1 MITVEAALRLPELQ
15 RGEPELVAGTSNLQR
30 EIRWVHSG
38 EVPNIAAFLRGG
50 ELLLT
55 TGISIETDPEQQRAY
70 VRALS
75 DRHVAGLVIEL
86 GTAFAELPRPLV
98 EEALATGMPL
108 IALRREIAF
117 VEITEAV
124 HREIVNRQS
133 VLMSRGDAIHR
144 RFTKLMLDGAGVPE
158 VLTALARTIANPVVL
173 QRCGGEIVY
182 HATHFA
188 EPAEV
193 LAGLDAV
200 AAEAPGAPDHFAA
213 AVPVGGDAGWGRL
226 IVLALDS
233 GLDEFDYVAVERAV
247 GLIALELLR
256 HSQEE
261 ILAARVRGSFLNAV
275 LEGTLSE
282 EAARRE
288 AAAAGFEADVALLL
302 PACVARVAGAANGNG
317 NGGGMAARDEPGWA
331 LVWRDVR
338 NELGGRDLPLVAGP
352 AAEGGQ
358 MLVVLGLRDA
368 GQREAAADRL
378 AGAVRGAARR
388 HVGPTGEYA
397 VAVGPVS
404 DSWVG
409 LHDAL
414 RETVEGAPAG
424 AAPDGWHDV
433 SQPDVDRLLWQLRE
447 TASLDLFVHRQLD
460 PLIEHDR
467 ERKPE
472 LLPTLEAFLEHGAR
486 KTETA
491 RELQLERQS
500 LYHRLDRIEA
510 IVGADLSDGVARLR
524 LHLALRALRQMPAAG
539 DDA

>member
-1 MITVEAALRLPELQ
+1 MITVEAALRLSELQ
-15 RGEPELVAGTSNLQR
+15 RGEPEVVAGTSNLHR

-55 TGISIETDPEQQRAY
+55 TGISIARDGERQREY

-86 GTAFAELPRPLV
+86 GTAFGKLPAPLV
-98 EEALATGMPL
+98 EAALETGMPL
-108 IALRREIAF
+108 IALRREVAF

-133 VLMSRGDAIHR
+133 VLMSRGEAIHR

-173 QRCGGEIVY
+173 QRAGGEIVY

-188 EPAEV
+188 DAADV
-193 LAGLDAV
+193 LAGLDEV
-200 AAEAPGAPDHFAA
+200 AAGAPGAPDSFAA
-213 AVPVGGDAGWGRL
+213 AVPVGGDDDWGRL

-233 GLDEFDYVAVERAV
+233 GLDEFDLVAVERAV

-282 EAARRE
+282 EGARRE
-288 AAAAGFEADVALLL
+288 AAAAGFAGEPELLL
-302 PACVARVAGAANGNG
+302 PVSVVRVSGGKGNG
-317 NGGGMAARDEPGWA
+317 DDHDRDEPGWA

-338 NELGGRDLPLVAGP
+338 NELAGEELPLVAGP
-352 AAEGGQ
+352 AADGGQ
-358 MLVVLGLRDA
+358 MLVVIGLRDA
-368 GQREAAADRL
+368 DQRAAAADRL
-378 AGAVRGAARR
+378 ARALSTAARR
-388 HVGPTGEYA
+388 HVGPAGEHI
-397 VAVGPVS
+397 VAVGPAS
-404 DSWVG
+404 DSWTG
-409 LHDAL
+409 LHAAL
-414 RETVEGAPAG
+414 REAVEGAPA
-424 AAPDGWHDV
+424 AAPSEGWHDV
-433 SQPDVDRLLWQLRE
+433 SQPDVDRLLWQLRD
-447 TASLDLFVHRQLD
+447 TASLDVFVRRQLD

-467 ERKPE
+467 QRKPE

-491 RELQLERQS
+491 KTLQLERQS
-500 LYHRLDRIEA
+500 LYYRLDRIEE
-510 IVGADLSDGVARLR
+510 IVGADLSDGVTRLR
-524 LHLALRALRQMPAAG
+524 LHLALRALRQVEQG
-539 DDA
+539 QEDR

>member
-1 MITVEAALRLPELQ
+1 VITVETALRLPELQ
-15 RGEPELVAGTSNLQR
+15 RGEPEVVAGTSNLQH
-30 EIRWVHSG
+30 EVRWVHSG

-55 TGISIETDPEQQRAY
+55 TGLSIEADPEQQRAY
-70 VRALS
+70 VRALA

-86 GTAFAELPRPLV
+86 GTAYAELPPPLV
-98 EEALATGMPL
+98 EEALAAGLPL
-108 IALRREIAF
+108 IALRREVAF

-200 AAEAPGAPDHFAA
+200 AADAPGAPDHFAS
-213 AVPVGGDAGWGRL
+213 AVPVGGDDGWGRL

-288 AAAAGFEADVALLL
+288 AAAAGFEADVPLLL
-302 PACVARVAGAANGNG
+302 PACVTRIAGASQD
-317 NGGGMAARDEPGWA
+317 NGGTAARDEPGWA

-358 MLVVLGLRDA
+358 MLVVLGLLDE
-368 GQREAAADRL
+368 GQRETAADRL
-378 AGAVRGAARR
+378 AQAVRGAARR

-404 DSWVG
+404 ASWVG

-424 AAPDGWHDV
+424 AAGDGWHDV
-433 SQPDVDRLLWQLRE
+433 SQPDVDRLLWQLRS

-467 ERKPE
+467 VRKPE
-472 LLPTLEAFLEHGAR
+472 LLPTLESFLEHGAR

-510 IVGADLSDGVARLR
+510 IVGADLSDGVVRLR
-524 LHLALRALRQMPAAG
+524 LHLALRALRQMGPDAG
-539 DDA
+539 NG

>member
-1 MITVEAALRLPELQ
+1 VITVETALRLPELQ
-15 RGEPELVAGTSNLQR
+15 RGEPEVVAGTSNLQH

-55 TGISIETDPEQQRAY
+55 TGLSIEADPEQQRAY

-86 GTAFAELPRPLV
+86 GTAYAELPRPLV
-98 EEALATGMPL
+98 EEAVAAGLPL

-173 QRCGGEIVY
+173 QRDGGEIVY

-188 EPAEV
+188 EPAEM

-200 AAEAPGAPDHFAA
+200 AAGAPGAPDHFEAV
-213 AVPVGGDAGWGRL
+213 VPVGGDDSWGRL

-288 AAAAGFEADVALLL
+288 AAAAGFEADVPLLL
-302 PACVARVAGAANGNG
+302 PACVARVAGASPD
-317 NGGGMAARDEPGWA
+317 NGGAAARDEPGWA

-358 MLVVLGLRDA
+358 MLVVLGLRDE
-368 GQREAAADRL
+368 GQRETAADRL
-378 AGAVRGAARR
+378 ASAVRGAARR

-397 VAVGPVS
+397 VAVGPTS

-409 LHDAL
+409 LHEAL

-424 AAPDGWHDV
+424 AAGDGWHDV
-433 SQPDVDRLLWQLRE
+433 SQPDVDRLLWQLRS

-467 ERKPE
+467 VRKPE
-472 LLPTLEAFLEHGAR
+472 LLPTLESFLEHGAR

-500 LYHRLDRIEA
+500 LYHRLDRIES
-510 IVGADLSDGVARLR
+510 IVGADLSDGVTRLR
-524 LHLALRALRQMPAAG
+524 LHLALRALRQMAPDAG
-539 DDA
+539 DS